1 MLCCDGVPD
10 VSNADVSG
18 FGRCNFRAV
27 GRCVVTLLLLDDK
40 FELLSVVLFTL
51 AVDAV
56 EKIDDD
62 EFADVF
68 IPTPIIVVPSF
79 IDERCRSKS
88 ELLLGN
94 MGDAA

>member
-1 MLCCDGVPD
+1 MT
-10 VSNADVSG
+10 SA
-18 FGRCNFRAV
+18 F
-27 GRCVVTLLLLDDK
+27 
-40 FELLSVVLFTL
+40 
-51 AVDAV
+51 DAV
-56 EKIDDD
+56 ENIDDD